1 MTVNAGGDDPAEIR
15 RIIQRRGKYLT
26 EELAGFLISRQLGGE
41 FQSEHIGES
50 DNSSDCRITRDGVPH
65 GLVEVMAHKDQQ
77 REALL
82 TKVLNAD
89 GSERLQLPDG
99 EGAWTCEM
107 MAEARFDDL
116 TTENFCELIGY
127 LRCEGIDDVHLDYS
141 WSEGPECALLRK
153 LGIRSM
159 RRLELDGD
167 FVFRHMPIVGGAI
180 DDNKDLI
187 ADFAEGIVNDP
198 RIDAKLQRLSRRA
211 DGLHRHFCI
220 VVGSASGLSVDWRMN
235 GISMSPPMPERPIS
249 LPHSVDSV
257 WVMSQ
262 EVGRVLGFGTAGWT
276 EYQFPAQGVPWWESV
291 DLPHAQAMVSLRRRY
306 HDALARNRNR
316 PNA

>member
-1 MTVNAGGDDPAEIR
+1 MTVNASGDDPAEIR

-26 EELAGFLISRQLGGE
+26 EELAGFLISRVLGGE

-50 DNSSDCRITRDGVPH
+50 ENSSDCRITRDGVPH

-77 REALL
+77 RESLL

-141 WSEGPECALLRK
+141 WSEGPECTLLRK

-159 RRLELDGD
+159 RRLELDAD

-262 EVGRVLGFGTAGWT
+262 EVGRVLSFGTAGWT

-291 DLPHAQAMVSLRRRY
+291 DLPHAQAMVSLRQRY